1 MRALVLGFLCFGCGL
16 DVSVTTVNSPPRE
29 LWKKAPE
36 SVEVYTSSAPSRPH
50 VDVAILEV
58 VEQSGSAE
66 FDTGEMLAKL
76 RQVAADHG
84 CDAIHISGAL
94 NRGPGVDAL
103 FTDYPAAREGLSAT
117 CIVYTDAPPI
127 VNLGSRPG
135 HEVHDQ
141 KLRTAPDPERG
152 VVSAD
157 PG

>member
-1 MRALVLGFLCFGCGL
+1 MRVLVLGFLCFGCGL
-16 DVSVTTVNSPPRE
+16 DVSVTSVNSPPRQ

-36 SVEVYTSSAPSRPH
+36 SVEVYTSSPPARPH

-84 CDAIHISGAL
+84 CDAIHVSGTL
-94 NRGPGVDAL
+94 NRGPGFDEL
-103 FTDYPAAREGLSAT
+103 FTDHPAAREGLSAT

-135 HEVHDQ
+135 DEVHDQ
-141 KLRTAPDPERG
+141 KPRTAPDPERG
-152 VVSAD
+152 VVGED